1 MKHRLYSAALATLL
15 LALLAACTP
24 SGGHASNTNPVPPS
38 GLSLGTAVTEAQA
51 LPGDQDQPD
60 LACQK
65 SGADLGDPLGIATPD
80 GTRYGTLQLK
90 RGTAP
95 GCQAVWIVA
104 QADAGQSLDGFDLR
118 LQRYVSCDDSSSV
131 TARFVAN
138 GTQPGD
144 ILLMPQLSYD
154 DKQFLFKG
162 QVLGKSGAIVE
173 TPCYSAM

>member
-1 MKHRLYSAALATLL
+1 MKHRLYSAALAILL
-15 LALLAACTP
+15 LAALTACT
-24 SGGHASNTNPVPPS
+24 GGHASNTNFGSPS
-38 GLSLGTAVTEAQA
+38 GISLGTAVTEAQA

-60 LACQK
+60 LGCQK
-65 SGADLGDPLGIATPD
+65 SGVDLGDPLPITTPD

-95 GCQAVWIVA
+95 GCRAVWIVA
-104 QADAGQSLDGFDLR
+104 QADAGQSLDGFELR
-118 LQRYVSCDDSSSV
+118 LQRYVDCGDTSSV
-131 TARFVAN
+131 TTRFVAN

-154 DKQFLFKG
+154 DNQFMFRG